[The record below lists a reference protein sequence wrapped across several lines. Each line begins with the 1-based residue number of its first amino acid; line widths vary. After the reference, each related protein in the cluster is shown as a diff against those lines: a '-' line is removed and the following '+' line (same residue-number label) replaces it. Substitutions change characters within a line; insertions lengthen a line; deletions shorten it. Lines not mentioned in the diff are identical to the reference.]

1 MHKLSSYI
9 CGLFALFCLALTVP
23 GITTA
28 ALAAPATPVTPA
40 AHHDNVSS
48 GKACANCAVTCEK
61 TLAYFQK
68 KGGKYAEAKNLDSL
82 KDCIALCKASADL
95 KSRNSAHA
103 TKLDAV
109 CNEVC
114 KQCAEMCK
122 EMKDPALADC
132 IKSCETCHDCCG

>member
-1 MHKLSSYI
+1 MKSIFTLMLSLAALFAVSLSS
-9 CGLFALFCLALTVP
+9 F
-23 GITTA
+23 
-28 ALAAPATPVTPA
+28 AAPVYAQGAA

-48 GKACANCAVTCEK
+48 GKACADCAATCEK

-68 KGGKYAEAKNLDSL
+68 KGGKYAEAKKQDVL

-103 TKLDAV
+103 AKLDAV

-122 EMKDPALADC
+122 ELKDPALKDC
-132 IKSCETCHDCCG
+132 IQSCETCHDCCG